1 MRYNNAMSLTTTV
14 PRKTRQNDQE
24 RPSYPPPLHSG
35 DHLTRAEFERR
46 YAAHPEIKKAEL
58 IEGVVYVA
66 SPVRIEHGKPHAS
79 IMTWLGVYRANTPGL
94 GIGDN
99 ATLKL
104 DRENEYQP
112 DAVLYVEPTQGGQV
126 KIEDGY
132 LSGTP
137 ELVVE
142 VAASSAAHDLNQK
155 LRAYQRNGVQEY
167 LVLLVYEQQ
176 TRWFQLVED
185 HYELISPDE
194 DGVLRSQVFP
204 GLHFHSGRFWADDM
218 AGLLQILQEGLAT
231 AGHQAFVARLHKE
244 KG

>member
-1 MRYNNAMSLTTTV
+1 MSLTPTIS
-14 PRKTRQNDQE
+14 RKVRPKEQE
-24 RPSYPPPLHSG
+24 RPLSPPPLQSG
-35 DHLTRAEFERR
+35 DQLTRVEFERR
-46 YAAHPEIKKAEL
+46 YEAHPEIKKAEL

-94 GIGDN
+94 DIADN
-99 ATLKL
+99 ATVKL
-104 DRENEYQP
+104 P
-112 DAVLYVEPTQGGQV
+112 DAVLYVEPTRGGQIQ
-126 KIEDGY
+126 IEEGY
-132 LSGTP
+132 LKGVP
-137 ELVVE
+137 ELVME
-142 VAASSAAHDLNQK
+142 VAASSAAHDMNQK
-155 LRAYQRNGVQEY
+155 LRVYQRNGVKEY

-185 HYELISPDE
+185 QYELMTLMTPDE

-231 AGHQAFVARLHKE
+231 AEHQTFADSLRQDVNS
-244 KG
+244 